1 MEVPVGEGLIGRVVD
16 AIGEPID
23 GLGPIKT
30 KNFRP
35 VERLAPGV
43 IDRTPVSQPLQTG
56 YKLI

>member
-35 VERLAPGV
+35 VERLAPGEA
-43 IDRTPVSQPLQTG
+43 SAS
-56 YKLI
+56 